1 MRNKI
6 FRRSAARLS
15 VFLHAEI
22 VIYLAAMDADA
33 RAEGR
38 TLTMAWWWPRT
49 VRTEER
55 EEW

>member
-22 VIYLAAMDADA
+22 VIYLAATDADA

-38 TLTMAWWWPRT
+38 ALTMARWPCA